1 MWDYFDGLSAG
12 EFWTDFGD
20 VALRAFLSIVVL
32 FILTKL
38 MGNKQISQLNF
49 FDYIIGISIG
59 SIAAEMATTTDKPHH
74 FFVLAMVIYTII
86 TVLIT
91 YIARKSIAMRRFFN
105 GTPVPLIENGK
116 IIEKN
121 LVKAG
126 FDVKDVQYALEET
139 DGRVSIIPRPSAR
152 PATCEDLKITDAK
165 PTLPQSDVIIDG
177 KIMTNNLK
185 SVRKSREWLLEELK
199 KRNKNHKDILL
210 ATSDYDGNLTIM
222 DKEVAAKK
230 YDRYN

>member
-1 MWDYFDGLSAG
+1 MPS
-12 EFWTDFGD
+12 
-20 VALRAFLSIVVL
+20 
-32 FILTKL
+32 
-38 MGNKQISQLNF
+38 
-49 FDYIIGISIG
+49 
-59 SIAAEMATTTDKPHH
+59 
-74 FFVLAMVIYTII
+74 
-86 TVLIT
+86 
-91 YIARKSIAMRRFFN
+91 
-105 GTPVPLIENGK
+105 
-116 IIEKN
+116 KN
-121 LVKAG
+121 
-126 FDVKDVQYALEET
+126 T

-222 DKEVAAKK
+222 TKRWLQKNTTATTESKK
-230 YDRYN
+230 RSARRRVLRVFH